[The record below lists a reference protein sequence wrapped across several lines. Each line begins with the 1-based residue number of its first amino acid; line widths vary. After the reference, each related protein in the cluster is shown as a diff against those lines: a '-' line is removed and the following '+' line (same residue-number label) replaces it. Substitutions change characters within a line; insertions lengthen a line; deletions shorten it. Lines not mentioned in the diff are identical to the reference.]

1 MAHYSKTL
9 SSPTISTKPSAF
21 GQVHSLHYTDFTSV
35 SSISTTFFT
44 SKNSGKHFETFNY
57 QFWRFFVS
65 PSPFKVRG
73 SEVLGFTFLPSNKE
87 PQFDVRFGSPRS
99 RCWHSYWQHPKSSR
113 LGSALG
119 GHQTFRR
126 LIFGWEI
133 GTAVVSIRCLMYQIS
148 LVPHLGLCQY
158 LSKSIS
164 LVLSGSL
171 WFYLSPCLYLLPT
184 CLSTCLLYLLRC
196 VPRHVSR
203 NWVYHTCIH

>member
-21 GQVHSLHYTDFTSV
+21 GQVHSLHYTYFTSV

-44 SKNSGKHFETFNY
+44 SKNPGKHFETFNY

-73 SEVLGFTFLPSNKE
+73 SEVLGFTFLPTTVERN
-87 PQFDVRFGSPRS
+87 FAVRFGSLRS

-133 GTAVVSIRCLMYQIS
+133 GTAVVLIRCLMYQIS
-148 LVPHLGLCQY
+148 LVPHFGAM
-158 LSKSIS
+158 SIS
-164 LVLSGSL
+164 LQVYISCSLRLSMVLSL
-171 WFYLSPCLYLLPT
+171 PLLIPTAYLLIYLST
-184 CLSTCLLYLLRC
+184 
-196 VPRHVSR
+196 VPIKMRS
-203 NWVYHTCIH
+203 